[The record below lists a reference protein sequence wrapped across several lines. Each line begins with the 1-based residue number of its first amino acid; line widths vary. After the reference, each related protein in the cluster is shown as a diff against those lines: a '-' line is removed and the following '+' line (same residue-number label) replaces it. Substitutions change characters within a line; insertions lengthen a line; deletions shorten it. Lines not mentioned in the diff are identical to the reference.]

1 MSTGEYLITIA
12 VFSFILISILSLI
25 FGGSGDLLRDSLL
38 SILTVSYMVNNIP
51 SRKKWYFWFW

>member
-51 SRKKWYFWFW
+51 SRKK